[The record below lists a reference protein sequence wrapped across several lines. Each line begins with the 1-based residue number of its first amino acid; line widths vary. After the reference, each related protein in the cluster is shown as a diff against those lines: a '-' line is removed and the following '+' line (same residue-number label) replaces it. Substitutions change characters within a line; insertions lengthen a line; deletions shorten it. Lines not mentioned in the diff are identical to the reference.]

1 MATNRYWLATV
12 SPPGKVRHADSRIFG
27 VSSSR
32 SSVAVSFLRST
43 SFGNSTWR
51 HAGSRGRR
59 RFEVSCQTAGMLSKD
74 SYDVELAA
82 ETGQHRLEK
91 VPISNIRNFCII
103 AHIDHGKSTLADK
116 LLQLTGTVQKRDM
129 KDQFLDNMD
138 LERERGITIKL
149 QAARMRYVLE
159 NEPYCLNLID
169 TPGHVDFSYEV
180 SRSLA
185 ACEGA
190 LLVVDASQGVEAQTL
205 ANVYLALENNLEI
218 IPVLNKIDLPGAEPN
233 RVAQEIEEIIGL
245 DCSDAIHCS
254 AKEGIGIPEILNAIV
269 KKIHPPKDTAE
280 KPLRALI
287 FDSYYDPYR
296 GVIVYFRVVDGTIKK
311 GDRIYFMAS
320 QKEYYA
326 DEIGVLS
333 PNQMQ
338 VDEIF
343 AGEVGYLSASIR
355 FVADARVGDTITH
368 FGRRAESSLP
378 GYEEATPMVFCGLFP
393 VDADQFSELRDAL
406 EKLQLNDA
414 ALNFEPETSSAMGFG
429 FRCGFLGLLHMEIV
443 QERLEREYNLSL
455 ITTAPSV
462 VYRVTC
468 VNGDTVECS
477 NPSMLPEAGKR
488 KSIEEP
494 YVKIEMLTPKEYIGS
509 LMELAQDRRGEFKE
523 MKYITENRAS
533 LIYELPLAEMVGE
546 FFDQLKSR
554 SKGYASM
561 EYSIVGYRESELVKL
576 DIQINGDPVEPLSTI
591 VHRDKAYSV
600 GRALTQ
606 KLKELIPRQMFKVPI
621 QACLGSKVIA
631 SETLSAI
638 RKDVLSKC
646 YGGDITRK
654 KKLLKKQAE
663 GKKRMKAIGKVDVP
677 QEAFMAVLRLE
688 KEVI

>member
-1 MATNRYWLATV
+1 MAASFSGAASFSLSAAAASRSTDNLSFSFQTSNFSSLHHFPSLRHGTSRSRVHCQAAGAAAAAPAPKNV
-12 SPPGKVRHADSRIFG
+12 SAADS
-27 VSSSR
+27 SSK
-32 SSVAVSFLRST
+32 
-43 SFGNSTWR
+43 
-51 HAGSRGRR
+51 AG
-59 RFEVSCQTAGMLSKD
+59 QD
-74 SYDVELAA
+74 
-82 ETGQHRLEK
+82 RLLK

-116 LLQLTGTVQKRDM
+116 LLEMTGTVQKREM
-129 KDQFLDNMD
+129 KEQYLDNMD

-149 QAARMRYVLE
+149 QAARMRYLYKG
-159 NEPYCLNLID
+159 EPYCLNLID

-218 IPVLNKIDLPGAEPN
+218 IPVLNKIDLPGAEAD
-233 RVAQEIEEIIGL
+233 RVSKEIEEIVGL

-254 AKEGIGIPEILNAIV
+254 AKEGLGIIEILNAIV
-269 KKIHPPKDTAE
+269 EKIPPPPDTS
-280 KPLRALI
+280 KSPLRALI

-296 GVIVYFRVVDGTIKK
+296 GVIAYFRVIDGTLKK

-320 QKEYYA
+320 GKDYYA

-338 VDEIF
+338 VDELY
-343 AGEVGYLSASIR
+343 AGEVGYFSASIR
-355 FVADARVGDTITH
+355 SVADARVGDTITH
-368 FGRRAESSLP
+368 YNRKAESQLP
-378 GYEEATPMVFCGLFP
+378 GYQEATPMVFCGLFP
-393 VDADQFSELRDAL
+393 VDADQFPELREAL

-414 ALNFEPETSSAMGFG
+414 ALKFEPESSSAMGFG
-429 FRCGFLGLLHMEIV
+429 FRCGFLGLLHMEII

-462 VYRVTC
+462 VYRVNC
-468 VNGDTVECS
+468 VNGETVECS
-477 NPSMLPEAGKR
+477 NPSLLPEPGKR
-488 KSIEEP
+488 KTIEEP
-494 YVKIEMLTPKEYIGS
+494 HVKIEMLTPKDYIGP

-523 MKYITENRAS
+523 MKFITENRAS
-533 LIYELPLAEMVGE
+533 LIYKLPLAEMVGD

-561 EYSIVGYRESELVKL
+561 EYTFVGYTEADLVKL
-576 DIQINGDPVEPLSTI
+576 DILINGDIVEPLATI
-591 VHRDKAYSV
+591 VHKDKAYSV

-621 QACLGSKVIA
+621 QACIGAKVIA
-631 SETLSAI
+631 SEAISAI
-638 RKDVLSKC
+638 RKDVLAKC
-646 YGGDITRK
+646 YGGDISRK

-663 GKKRMKAIGKVDVP
+663 GKKRMKSIGRVDVP
-677 QEAFMAVLRLE
+677 QEAFMAVLKLE
-688 KEVI
+688 KEVV